1 MPLTEGIIA
10 GLIADWCLLK
20 LCVTQCRQPSTMG
33 IPKNTLLE
41 VIQGDKELASTLS
54 KAIAAVAKDTNFRD
68 EKITERLRML
78 LISPDAES
86 IVRQMYGLW
95 LIPDARPSAEPQ
107 LRRPSALL
115 SHHEKL

>member
-1 MPLTEGIIA
+1 TMQATVNDG
-10 GLIADWCLLK
+10 D
-20 LCVTQCRQPSTMG
+20 TQ
-33 IPKNTLLE
+33 KHLLE

-107 LRRPSALL
+107 LRREFLALL